1 MIPAMPLPATSHTAP
16 QALARGAAQWLAG
29 WWRIIH
35 LGGVLLALALTP
47 ATYRGD
53 DRAALARHVWLGC
66 APLIP
71 WFALLSA
78 LISVV
83 LVRIVVVTA
92 VSYGLSR
99 YALEM
104 VVRVLV
110 LELIP
115 LTTALFVSVRC
126 TMPYAQEIGALR
138 SGGSFEASK
147 SQGVDALRR
156 EVLPRAVTGVFCMVM
171 LAAVACV
178 VALLITYLAVYGF
191 TPWGYEPY
199 TRTVGRVFS
208 PVVTTVFSLKI
219 LLLGLAVA
227 LIPIASVLY
236 DLPLARS
243 RASAELRGLVRLFA
257 VILLI
262 EAVSL
267 IGNYY

>member
-1 MIPAMPLPATSHTAP
+1 M
-16 QALARGAAQWLAG
+16 
-29 WWRIIH
+29 
-35 LGGVLLALALTP
+35 
-47 ATYRGD
+47 
-53 DRAALARHVWLGC
+53 
-66 APLIP
+66 
-71 WFALLSA
+71 
-78 LISVV
+78 
-83 LVRIVVVTA
+83 RIVVVTA

-115 LTTALFVSVRC
+115 LTTALFVAVRC
-126 TMPYAQEIGALR
+126 TMPYAEEIGALR
-138 SGGSFEASK
+138 SGGSFERRGA
-147 SQGVDALRR
+147 QDVDALRR
-156 EVLPRAVTGVFCMVM
+156 EVLPRAARGVLHGHAGSRGLRHRAPDHLPRGVRLHAWGF
-171 LAAVACV
+171 AA
-178 VALLITYLAVYGF
+178 
-191 TPWGYEPY
+191 Y
-199 TRTVGRVFS
+199 TRTVGQVFN
-208 PVVTTVFSLKI
+208 PVVTTVFSLKM

-243 RASAELRGLVRLFA
+243 RASAELRGLVRLFV